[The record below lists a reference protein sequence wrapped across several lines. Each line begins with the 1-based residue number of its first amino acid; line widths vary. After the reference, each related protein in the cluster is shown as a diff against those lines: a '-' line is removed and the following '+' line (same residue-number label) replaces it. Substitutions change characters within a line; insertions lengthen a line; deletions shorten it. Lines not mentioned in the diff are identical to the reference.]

1 MTDGVKTG
9 AAIKV
14 PGPADDGRPPVRPVG
29 ISQNPVRT
37 VSADGDCRKTGRRI
51 KRSGGAG
58 LPPARNKKQD
68 GFLRPASEINYELW
82 SSSSLLGLRLFF
94 VIRIGFSLL
103 CFLFGLFLH
112 QKDGFLFFDAL
123 MSFS

>member
-37 VSADGDCRKTGRRI
+37 VSADGDCRKTGRCI
-51 KRSGGAG
+51 KKVRRRRS
-58 LPPARNKKQD
+58 
-68 GFLRPASEINYELW
+68 ASGTQQKSRTDFSALHLKSTMNYGQAAASW
-82 SSSSLLGLRLFF
+82 
-94 VIRIGFSLL
+94 
-103 CFLFGLFLH
+103 
-112 QKDGFLFFDAL
+112 D
-123 MSFS
+123 